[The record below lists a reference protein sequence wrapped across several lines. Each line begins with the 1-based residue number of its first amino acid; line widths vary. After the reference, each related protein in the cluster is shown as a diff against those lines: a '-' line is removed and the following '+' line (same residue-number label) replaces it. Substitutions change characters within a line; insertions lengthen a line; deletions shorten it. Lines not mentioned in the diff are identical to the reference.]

1 MTVRSRRVEQQPW
14 LTIMPCLN
22 DMFMLVR
29 KQHTTNKSDASY
41 ILYIVLKFLPTE
53 SELCYKMHII

>member
-1 MTVRSRRVEQQPW
+1 M
-14 LTIMPCLN
+14 LIMKVSYTDDCSFQELNSN

>member
-1 MTVRSRRVEQQPW
+1 M
-14 LTIMPCLN
+14 LIMKVSYTDACSFQELNSN